1 MEPLPSLSPLLP
13 TRRPQHHAP
22 QQHSRKRSPLAFT
35 AAAIFLLSSSLP
47 TSASTAYKS
56 SAGTRRIGSQPA
68 FLHAPQPPS
77 SPTSFSSSVSFSS
90 FPPYYRAP
98 RPLAA
103 TPLPR
108 NDKDKK
114 TKGGGSTGHIKSRS
128 GLTGTGLTR
137 EKAVLG
143 AVGGSLG
150 VWGIFT
156 AARNLQ
162 SAADKASSRAF
173 VWKEPSKIAK
183 KKLEG
188 GGLSGPGLSLTPQ
201 GVFSL
206 AFVTYLAR
214 FLLNFDSSVANWWAS
229 EVLPTAPVSSSKGSP
244 ARQRFL
250 MSRFGEFSTT
260 VELGLAPFAS
270 KGREGAISFCQRLAD
285 RYIGPESEAYAR
297 GTPEGRRIREQ
308 LALLFSL
315 LPPSAQPT
323 PLIRDL
329 LASLPP
335 SSGTSRIFQVETLGS
350 GQSKVLMDQTV
361 RGMGQDPLMLLPAR
375 NMVPFPVDEDGREGA
390 RQGEAVSY
398 RVPGLQS
405 VMEGAYYGRGGGGGG
420 RGEGDAAAAAARGF
434 LAPEVAVARPIPPSI
449 PSSIPSSFPPSPFG
463 PIADRPVMKERPL
476 DLQTYLL
483 FALAGAV
490 GCAGTHSL
498 VVPIDV
504 VKTKAQT
511 SGGKTSIIEGVRTLA
526 KEEGIEG
533 LTRGLEPTILG
544 YMFYGATVYPGYEF
558 FKRALTS
565 AVSPAAALQYHAPLV
580 VLAGALATV
589 IACLGVCPAEALRI
603 RMVANA
609 ETFGETWA
617 GAVEQ
622 EGGAPSLWDGF
633 PPLVVRQVLFG
644 MMKFVVFDSVGTA
657 IFAAAPFLRESVAS
671 SLGVSLVSGAMAGVA
686 SAIISQPADTIL
698 SKMNAD
704 ARPGVMEAVSSI
716 LTENGLGGFFVGLGT
731 RCLWS
736 GSIISGQFLLYD
748 VFRSLLHVSNE
759 DLSQYMDV
767 IGTFGS

>member
-1 MEPLPSLSPLLP
+1 MEPLPSLSPPLP

-47 TSASTAYKS
+47 TSASTALKS
-56 SAGTRRIGSQPA
+56 SRGTRRIGSQPA

-77 SPTSFSSSVSFSS
+77 SPTSFASSVSSSSS
-90 FPPYYRAP
+90 FPPYYHAP

-114 TKGGGSTGHIKSRS
+114 TKGGGSTGPIKSRS

-285 RYIGPESEAYAR
+285 RYIGPESETYAR

-434 LAPEVAVARPIPPSI
+434 LAPEMAVARPIPPSI

-498 VVPIDV
+498 VVPI
-504 VKTKAQT
+504 
-511 SGGKTSIIEGVRTLA
+511 
-526 KEEGIEG
+526 
-533 LTRGLEPTILG
+533 
-544 YMFYGATVYPGYEF
+544 
-558 FKRALTS
+558 
-565 AVSPAAALQYHAPLV
+565 VSPAAALQYHAPLV